1 MTKNFLIS
9 VICTTYNRPHALNAV
24 LSGLDNQTDTNF
36 EIIIADDGS
45 GAETKELIDSF
56 REKLPCR
63 LEHAW
68 QEDRGFRAAA
78 ARNLALEKAQGDYI
92 LLLDGDCIP
101 SPIWVQN
108 HRSLAEKNW
117 SVTGQ
122 RILTSEKFCQELLSK
137 NNRSDI
143 SKWSLLEY
151 FSLYLNKKIN
161 RFSPILNLGIE
172 HFYFW
177 RKLHPNNWKKAR
189 SCNWG
194 IWKKDL
200 DAVNGFDESIIGW
213 GHEDSDL
220 AIRLMNNGVKFKSG
234 SFATA
239 VLHLWHKE
247 ESRNK
252 AKNNWNIAISHLN
265 INNQ

>member
-1 MTKNFLIS
+1 MNPNFLIS
-9 VICTTYNRPHALNAV
+9 VICTTYNRPNALNAV
-24 LSGLDNQTDTNF
+24 LSGLARQTDTNF

-45 GAETKELIDSF
+45 TAETKELIDSF
-56 REKLPCR
+56 RERLSCR
-63 LEHAW
+63 LQHAW
-68 QEDRGFRAAA
+68 QEDKGFRAAA
-78 ARNLALEKAQGDYI
+78 ARNLALERAQGDYI

-101 SPIWVQN
+101 SPTWVQN

-122 RILTSEKFCQELLSK
+122 RILTSENFCQELLTTH
-137 NNRSDI
+137 NAYNI
-143 SKWSLLEY
+143 QNWSLLKY
-151 FSLYLNKKIN
+151 FSLYLDKKIN
-161 RFSPILNLGIE
+161 RFSPILNWGID
-172 HFYFW
+172 HFSFW
-177 RKLHPNNWKKAR
+177 RKLQPNNWKKAR

-200 DAVNGFDESIIGW
+200 DAVNGFDESIVGW
-213 GHEDSDL
+213 GHEDADL
-220 AIRLMNNGVKFKSG
+220 AIRLMNKGIKFKSG

-252 AKNNWNIAISHLN
+252 ASDNWKIATSNLSHRK
-265 INNQ
+265 